1 MWREP
6 EKDILPTLEELGIGF
21 VPYSPINRG
30 YLSGTLDEHTKFDLI
45 NDNRSGLPR
54 FTPEAMKAN
63 MAFVET
69 LNEFGRASG
78 ATAVQIALAWL
89 LAEKPWIVPI
99 LGTTKHAHLDEN
111 LKAADLTLTA
121 QDVEDLEK
129 AVSKLAIVGE
139 RYPVKEQKQVDA
151 EN

>member
-1 MWREP
+1 MMWREP

-30 YLSGTLDEHTKFDLI
+30 YLSGTLDEHTKFDLT
-45 NDNRSGLPR
+45 NDNRSGLLR

-69 LNEFGRASG
+69 LNEFGRARG

-89 LAEKPWIVPI
+89 LAKKPWIVPI
-99 LGTTKHAHLDEN
+99 PGTTKHAHFDEN
-111 LKAADLTLTA
+111 LRAADLTLTA

-139 RYPVKEQKQVDA
+139 RYPVKEQKQV
-151 EN
+151 ER